1 MNVETMDVENGT
13 KMIVAEIVNENSDM
27 LALVKETDKPV
38 FQAMSKLSSLN
49 WHDLKP
55 NETALLL
62 MQKPFLSGG
71 ATMYLNFRQALLFAV
86 RAYELGLSP
95 FSDNVWFDTTRNAV
109 NISTSGKREL
119 ARIRG
124 IEMGP
129 PQFTETSRAWDSL
142 PKITAAG
149 EAARKAGFTH
159 DVGVTC
165 TIRVGPVA
173 NKETVSFTAWI
184 SDWYMD
190 RSPVWKERFSHMLN
204 IRANEKALTLIL
216 GAGISQMPDDVK
228 DLE

>member
-13 KMIVAEIVNENSDM
+13 KMIVAEIVQDENSDM

-109 NISTSGKREL
+109 NITMSGKREL
-119 ARIRG
+119 CRIRG
-124 IEMGP
+124 VEMGP
-129 PQFTETSRAWDSL
+129 PVFTEATREWDTIS
-142 PKITAAG
+142 KVTTAG
-149 EAARKAGFTH
+149 EAASGRYATSRMSRKYSA
-159 DVGVTC
+159 
-165 TIRVGPVA
+165 RPV
-173 NKETVSFTAWI
+173 S
-184 SDWYMD
+184 S
-190 RSPVWKERFSHMLN
+190 
-204 IRANEKALTLIL
+204 
-216 GAGISQMPDDVK
+216 G
-228 DLE
+228 

>member
-1 MNVETMDVENGT
+1 MDVENVTT
-13 KMIVAEIVNENSDM
+13 KMIVAEIVQDENSDM
-27 LALVKETDKPV
+27 LALVKEQDKPV

-109 NISTSGKREL
+109 NITMSGKREL
-119 ARIRG
+119 CRIRG
-124 IEMGP
+124 VEMRP
-129 PQFTETSRAWDSL
+129 PMFTETTREWNEL
-142 PKITAAG
+142 PKVTAAG
-149 EAARKAGFTH
+149 EAAKKAGFTK

-165 TIRVGPVA
+165 TIRVGDTKNAEKVA
-173 NKETVSFTAWI
+173 FTAWLN
-184 SDWYMD
+184 DWYVS
-190 RSPVWKERFSHMLN
+190 RSPVWQERYMHMLSV
-204 IRANEKALTLIL
+204 RANEKALTLIL
-216 GAGISQMPDDVK
+216 GSGASQMPDDLK
-228 DLE
+228 DIE